1 VETTSSIQ
9 RFRHGRVSLAER
21 LAAFF
26 REHPRKWIDGRKL
39 ASIAGGYA
47 WRTRVSDLRRPPY
60 SMTLENR
67 LRHIKTTDDGRLTVS
82 EYRCVPAELT
92 PRELVTAVSTAWEL
106 RP

>member
-1 VETTSSIQ
+1 METTASIQ
-9 RFRHGRVSLAER
+9 RFKRGRGSLAER

-26 REHPRKWIDGRKL
+26 REHPGKWIDGRKL
-39 ASIAGGYA
+39 AAIAGGDA

-82 EYRCVPAELT
+82 EYRYVPAELT
-92 PRELVTAVSTAWEL
+92 PSKLATAVSTAWEL